1 MPGLRVVTPDKLEE
15 LREAVAGAARAL
27 ATGQGRW
34 GDEQAVAAE
43 WQRAKLTAGSLF
55 DTYSHTARPAT

>member
-1 MPGLRVVTPDKLEE
+1 MPGLRVVTPDKFDE

-34 GDEQAVAAE
+34 DEEQAIA
-43 WQRAKLTAGSLF
+43 QMGNRAGIRS
-55 DTYSHTARPAT
+55 P